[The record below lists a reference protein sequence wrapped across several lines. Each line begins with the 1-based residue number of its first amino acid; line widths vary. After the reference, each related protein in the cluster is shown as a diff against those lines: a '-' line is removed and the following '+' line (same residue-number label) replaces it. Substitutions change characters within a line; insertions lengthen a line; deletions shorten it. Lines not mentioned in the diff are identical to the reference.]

1 MLRLAQWEAIR
12 VSEMLGG
19 GRSGASDLDI
29 GHHTPEFPGH
39 LARRPLRRRA
49 SAIAP
54 LFLGPGDYSE
64 RMGPEPLHRLAGIKS
79 TP

>member
-1 MLRLAQWEAIR
+1 M
-12 VSEMLGG
+12 SEMLGG

-39 LARRPLRRRA
+39 LARRSLARRA

-54 LFLGPGDYSE
+54 LLFGPGDCSNAWGLRCYIALPAYNQHHE
-64 RMGPEPLHRLAGIKS
+64 R
-79 TP
+79 